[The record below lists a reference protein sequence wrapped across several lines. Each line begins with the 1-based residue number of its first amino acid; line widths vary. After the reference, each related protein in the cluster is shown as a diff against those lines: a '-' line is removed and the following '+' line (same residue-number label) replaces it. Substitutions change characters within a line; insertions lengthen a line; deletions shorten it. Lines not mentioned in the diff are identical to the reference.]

1 MTRHNID
8 RLNYEY
14 IDKQNYE
21 YIDKQNYKIKNIVK
35 QINFYML

>member
-14 IDKQNYE
+14 IDKQNY
-21 YIDKQNYKIKNIVK
+21 KIKNIVK
-35 QINFYML
+35 LNK

>member
-14 IDKQNYE
+14 IDKQNYK

-35 QINFYML
+35 LNK